1 MQNIVMYV
9 AADQA
14 LGTVKD
20 FAGAKPATAP
30 VMVLGSKAML
40 RMRLFSD
47 ADGDTAYDI
56 GLFAG
61 IVSWQFV
68 MDADYDASTT
78 HKVVAD
84 NADISVAT
92 VTATV
97 SDSERTYTEV
107 AIPISNL
114 NSTELQAAL
123 GTAKTYGLNSEL
135 CGYDSAGD
143 LVFVLQVEGFTIRN
157 RIVGVDDPTD
167 PDPAYLN
174 AEQVRALIASGV
186 ALQYSVDGSTD
197 WHNTQASG
205 DLYIR
210 FRSASSE
217 TAAWSGAIALIQG
230 AAGSDGADG
239 VSSYTYVAYAS
250 DAAGAGF
257 SLTPTSS
264 LKYRAEI
271 HTSAEIS
278 TPVASDFSGATWVKY
293 IGDDGATPA
302 VAWADIS
309 GKPSTFTP
317 AAHTHIQTA
326 ILDAARQRV
335 KSAAGLSTLYLD
347 CPILINTSPNTSAS
361 LTIDFSAIKSY
372 DGSAYSDY
380 TGVSGDFFTWEYHV
394 PTSVAL
400 TSIAVGGTLDM
411 EIAQRY
417 DDINGDW
424 LDSVPSA
431 LPLKDSDATVHV
443 FVIRAIYDST
453 ATNNLRLQVS
463 YAYSYGA

>member
-14 LGTVKD
+14 LGTVRD
-20 FAGAKPATAP
+20 YAGAKPATAP
-30 VMVLGSKAML
+30 VLVLGSKAML

-56 GLFAG
+56 GLFASV
-61 IVSWQFV
+61 VSWQFV

-84 NADISVAT
+84 NADISVSSVIAT
-92 VTATV
+92 VT
-97 SDSERTYTEV
+97 DSERPYTEV

-114 NSTELQAAL
+114 NSAELQAAL
-123 GTAKTYGLNSEL
+123 GTAKTYGLNAEL

-143 LVFVLQVEGFTIRN
+143 LVFVLQVEGFTVRN
-157 RIVGVDDPTD
+157 RIVGVDDPTA

-186 ALQYSVDGSTD
+186 ALQYSVDGSTL
-197 WHNTQASG
+197 WHDTQASG
-205 DLYIR
+205 DLYVR
-210 FRSASSE
+210 MRSASSE
-217 TAAWSGAIALIQG
+217 TAAWSAAIKLLVGAPG
-230 AAGSDGADG
+230 TDGEDG

-293 IGDDGATPA
+293 IGDDGVTPA

-317 AAHTHIQTA
+317 SSHTHIQTA
-326 ILDAARQRV
+326 ILDAARQKV
-335 KSAAGLSTLYLD
+335 KSEANPVTLYLD
-347 CPILINTSPNTSAS
+347 CPILKNTTTVATSTLA
-361 LTIDFSAIKSY
+361 LNFTALKSY
-372 DGSAYSDY
+372 DGSAYAAY
-380 TGVSGDFFTWEYHV
+380 TGVEGDFFTWEYHV
-394 PTSVAL
+394 TCSQTVSL
-400 TSIAVGGTLDM
+400 ITVGGTGSTMVSID
-411 EIAQRY
+411 IPY
-417 DDINGDW
+417 D
-424 LDSVPSA
+424 
-431 LPLKDSDATVHV
+431 LPLVNSAATVHV
-443 FVIRAIYDST
+443 FVIRGIYKYTAI
-453 ATNNLRLQVS
+453 NKLVLQAS
-463 YAYSYGA
+463 YAYSYEA